1 MIPFSRLYLILS
13 SHTFQ
18 LFIAQHSLVQFL
30 LHLVEEIGTAFVFP
44 TFDVGI
50 EAVAILRLNT
60 EYLVENRASCFSGI
74 LPLLI
79 QPISLMPYISS
90 TRSMALPVHC
100 KGEAVLSLVLSVD
113 VWIGISG
120 GTWGAARNF
129 CIFLTKE
136 SALLM

>member
-60 EYLVENRASCFSGI
+60 WPE
-74 LPLLI
+74 LLI
-79 QPISLMPYISS
+79 
-90 TRSMALPVHC
+90 TTMA
-100 KGEAVLSLVLSVD
+100 
-113 VWIGISG
+113 GIAKS
-120 GTWGAARNF
+120 F
-129 CIFLTKE
+129 
-136 SALLM
+136 

>member
-30 LHLVEEIGTAFVFP
+30 PHLVEEIGTAFVFP

-60 EYLVENRASCFSGI
+60 EYLVENR
-74 LPLLI
+74 
-79 QPISLMPYISS
+79 
-90 TRSMALPVHC
+90 
-100 KGEAVLSLVLSVD
+100 GEL
-113 VWIGISG
+113 
-120 GTWGAARNF
+120 F
-129 CIFLTKE
+129 
-136 SALLM
+136 

>member
-60 EYLVENRASCFSGI
+60 EYFVKKRGELFERHVAVVDTAHLVYAVDKFHEVDGIARPLQEAGGGFSC
-74 LPLLI
+74 
-79 QPISLMPYISS
+79 
-90 TRSMALPVHC
+90 V
-100 KGEAVLSLVLSVD
+100 V
-113 VWIGISG
+113 G
-120 GTWGAARNF
+120 GY
-129 CIFLTKE
+129 
-136 SALLM
+136 

>member
-50 EAVAILRLNT
+50 ESGSNPSTQYRI
-60 EYLVENRASCFSGI
+60 SCRESG
-74 LPLLI
+74 
-79 QPISLMPYISS
+79 
-90 TRSMALPVHC
+90 R
-100 KGEAVLSLVLSVD
+100 AVL
-113 VWIGISG
+113 
-120 GTWGAARNF
+120 AAYCR
-129 CIFLTKE
+129 C
-136 SALLM
+136 

>member
-60 EYLVENRASCFSGI
+60 EYLVENRGGLYQQRQYAAKTARPEY
-74 LPLLI
+74 LVEN
-79 QPISLMPYISS
+79 
-90 TRSMALPVHC
+90 R
-100 KGEAVLSLVLSVD
+100 GEL
-113 VWIGISG
+113 
-120 GTWGAARNF
+120 F
-129 CIFLTKE
+129 
-136 SALLM
+136 

>member
-50 EAVAILRLNT
+50 EAVAALRLHSK
-60 EYLVENRASCFSGI
+60 ELVHDFRQF
-74 LPLLI
+74 LKLH
-79 QPISLMPYISS
+79 
-90 TRSMALPVHC
+90 V
-100 KGEAVLSLVLSVD
+100 SV
-113 VWIGISG
+113 IHAPSRRCHIPGQ
-120 GTWGAARNF
+120 
-129 CIFLTKE
+129 
-136 SALLM
+136 

>member
-60 EYLVENRASCFSGI
+60 EYLVENRGELFERHIAVVDAAHHVYAVDKFHEVDGI
-74 LPLLI
+74 ARPLKK
-79 QPISLMPYISS
+79 
-90 TRSMALPVHC
+90 A
-100 KGEAVLSLVLSVD
+100 
-113 VWIGISG
+113 G
-120 GTWGAARNF
+120 GGF
-129 CIFLTKE
+129 CCVVGGY
-136 SALLM
+136 

>member
-60 EYLVENRASCFSGI
+60 EYLVEWKIHSY
-74 LPLLI
+74 LP
-79 QPISLMPYISS
+79 PS
-90 TRSMALPVHC
+90 VHF
-100 KGEAVLSLVLSVD
+100 KV
-113 VWIGISG
+113 IP
-120 GTWGAARNF
+120 
-129 CIFLTKE
+129 
-136 SALLM
+136 